1 MMSLIV
7 SQKSFVKL
15 KAYIVGGTPSI
26 VRLCIDFSR
35 WRQEQH
41 IELLWT
47 GPSPASQIP
56 ARRIDQVLYDLIES
70 AKRDIL
76 LVTFAAH
83 KISRLTD
90 GLVRALNRGVQVR
103 LILEFEEASQ
113 GQLSM
118 DALNAFPVVICQK
131 AQLYYWRACLAATEE
146 RYDVALIFCAKAV
159 ALDPRHLPTRL
170 LVAQIHDYGLHDVS
184 AAVTAYG
191 KVITLAG
198 YDGDNPYCAAAREAL
213 DNLVS
218 PRQIPV
224 ETSA

>member
-1 MMSLIV
+1 M
-7 SQKSFVKL
+7 
-15 KAYIVGGTPSI
+15 
-26 VRLCIDFSR
+26 
-35 WRQEQH
+35 
-41 IELLWT
+41 
-47 GPSPASQIP
+47 
-56 ARRIDQVLYDLIES
+56 
-70 AKRDIL
+70 
-76 LVTFAAH
+76 
-83 KISRLTD
+83 RLTPWNS
-90 GLVRALNRGVQVR
+90 LSSTFKHLSPFLPRENS
-103 LILEFEEASQ
+103 EEE
-113 GQLSM
+113 
-118 DALNAFPVVICQK
+118 
-131 AQLYYWRACLAATEE
+131 AQLYYRRACLAATEE

-159 ALDPRHLPTRL
+159 NLDPRHLPTRL